1 MPSVR
6 SGSRVRRPVPVSG
19 TLQQLGHRIRRA
31 RVDAGLSQAQLGTP
45 HFTRAYVSA
54 IELGKVRPA
63 MKSLEF
69 LADKLGKPVSFFV
82 ADEEADRRRD
92 ERILQLARANQL
104 VAEGRAREAI
114 GLIEPL
120 LASATTSSERADLQR
135 GLGRALR
142 EAGINGPAVAAL
154 SDAIQIFKVLGDREQ
169 LARAH
174 GELGACLVQL
184 MSFGEAEAELEQA
197 LVAISKGDLVDP
209 VAKVHVLYNLGL
221 CAYGRGDFRTALDH
235 FQRAEQEGSDIGDPK
250 WLGSLFAAIGM
261 SRQETGDFE
270 SAVMYLRR
278 SETLFE
284 SINNRVRAS
293 EIKFQTAIALRA
305 LGHKTKSNETYAAA
319 LAGAR
324 ASGHVPLAIRIGTAL
339 ALAMAEDGDYDDAVA
354 RAEGVVM
361 DADATGES
369 TLRVVARFALGRAL
383 RKVDSGRAEQ
393 VLRDGAAII
402 EHLPSNRMFAELYV
416 ELSEVL
422 AENGLSDDALNYS
435 RRAYLATRQR

>member
-1 MPSVR
+1 
-6 SGSRVRRPVPVSG
+6 
-19 TLQQLGHRIRRA
+19 
-31 RVDAGLSQAQLGTP
+31 
-45 HFTRAYVSA
+45 
-54 IELGKVRPA
+54 
-63 MKSLEF
+63 
-69 LADKLGKPVSFFV
+69 
-82 ADEEADRRRD
+82 
-92 ERILQLARANQL
+92 
-104 VAEGRAREAI
+104 
-114 GLIEPL
+114 
-120 LASATTSSERADLQR
+120 
-135 GLGRALR
+135 
-142 EAGINGPAVAAL
+142 
-154 SDAIQIFKVLGDREQ
+154 
-169 LARAH
+169 
-174 GELGACLVQL
+174 
-184 MSFGEAEAELEQA
+184 
-197 LVAISKGDLVDP
+197 
-209 VAKVHVLYNLGL
+209 VLYNLGL